1 MTEEHGSATPSKFLG
16 MVLAADRF
24 MNTPR
29 GIALMS
35 FLVIVTGFVFPP
47 KSLIIGAVIMTCWI
61 AVGLTGKRHEKNR
74 SRNSR

>member
-1 MTEEHGSATPSKFLG
+1 MTEEQASATPSKFFS

-29 GIALMS
+29 GIVLMS

-47 KSLIIGAVIMTCWI
+47 KSLIIGAVIMACWI
-61 AVGLTGKRHEKNR
+61 AVALTGKRHDKHR

>member
-1 MTEEHGSATPSKFLG
+1 MAEEHGSVTPSKSLG

-29 GIALMS
+29 GIVLMS
-35 FLVIVTGFVFPP
+35 FLVIVTGFLFPP
-47 KSLIIGAVIMTCWI
+47 KSLIIGAVIMAFWI
-61 AVGLTGKRHEKNR
+61 AVGLTGKRHEKRR